1 MKSVYKTESGKYQ
14 NEPYGNVK
22 QLPQDL
28 TKPTNMTPLSQTIE
42 PSNKP
47 PIPPSNSQFGEI
59 IDGGYNPVKENV
71 YILFNEYFEHPRL
84 IKKKDVG
91 NYSMYITKIRSLLTN
106 EYRYLIA
113 LVDKDS
119 NETGTIKHLSELE
132 WVALQTRTFKENYDI
147 LVHSYNPRRYPPLM
161 KKITRD
167 MSNPALIREYNYF
180 VEDLPLLITLL
191 PQKGELNEY
200 NQTGIVP
207 VALETYHTIVSFK

>member
-1 MKSVYKTESGKYQ
+1 MKNVYKTESGKYQ
-14 NEPYGNVK
+14 SDPYGK
-22 QLPQDL
+22 QAPSDL
-28 TKPTNMTPLSQTIE
+28 TKPTNLAPLTQTL
-42 PSNKP
+42 PSLPAPLNP
-47 PIPPSNSQFGEI
+47 APLTSSQFGDL
-59 IDGGYNPVKENV
+59 IDGGYNPIKENV
-71 YILFNEYFEHPRL
+71 YNLFNSYFEHPRL

-91 NYSMYITKIRSLLTN
+91 EYSMYITKIRSLLTN

-113 LVDKDS
+113 LVNADA
-119 NETGTIKHLSELE
+119 NEVGTIKQLLELE

-180 VEDLPLLITLL
+180 VDDLPILITLL

-207 VALETYHTIVSFK
+207 VALETFYTIVSFK